1 MILFFIESTE
11 AFSVDQD
18 NGCLLVWVIWRVE
31 DFFQEPQS
39 FRARID
45 RWTYLETVF
54 TNVCAACPSLD
65 LLQEQLV
72 EQI

>member
-1 MILFFIESTE
+1 MVLFFIESTE

-18 NGCLLVWVIWRVE
+18 NGCLLVWVIWRIE

-39 FRARID
+39 FRAWIN
-45 RWTYLETVF
+45 RWTDLEAVF
-54 TNVCAACPSLD
+54 TDVCAACPSLD
-65 LLQEQLV
+65 LLKEQLV